1 MIRVNAVV
9 EGQTEEGF
17 IKQVLRP
24 YLFEKN
30 IDVTPRVVRDKN
42 KPSKKSIARG
52 GIHNYARPKWNI
64 QQWMRKENLAYCTTM
79 FDLYALPT
87 DFPGMN
93 DIPPGSTPHQRVQ
106 HLEQAFSTDLDN
118 PRGFIP
124 YLQLHEF
131 EAILFS
137 NINILDDTLK
147 ILGSVSE
154 LNKLRQIIKKFGNPE
169 LIDDGPTTA
178 PSKRLLRLYPAYDKR
193 FFGELVAEEIGIGGI
208 RAACSHFN
216 DWVERLEGLDP
227 IA

>member
-1 MIRVNAVV
+1 MIRVNVVV

-17 IKQVLRP
+17 VKQVLSP

-30 IDVTPRVVRDKN
+30 IVITPRLVLRN
-42 KPSKKSIARG
+42 HSRRSMARG
-52 GIHNYARPKWNI
+52 GMYDYARPKWDI
-64 QQWMRKENLAYCTTM
+64 QQWMSKEKTAYCTTM

-93 DIPPGSTPHQRVQ
+93 DIPPRSTPHQRVR
-106 HLEQAFSTDLDN
+106 HLEQAFSTDLGI

-137 NINILDDTLK
+137 DVDILDNTLNTFR
-147 ILGSVSE
+147 SVSK
-154 LNKLRQIIKKFGNPE
+154 LNELRQIIEKFKNPE
-169 LIDDGPTTA
+169 LIDDDPTTA

-193 FFGELVAEEIGIGGI
+193 FFGELVAETIGIDNI
-208 RAACSHFN
+208 RAACPHFN
-216 DWVERLEGLDP
+216 NWIEQLEELDP